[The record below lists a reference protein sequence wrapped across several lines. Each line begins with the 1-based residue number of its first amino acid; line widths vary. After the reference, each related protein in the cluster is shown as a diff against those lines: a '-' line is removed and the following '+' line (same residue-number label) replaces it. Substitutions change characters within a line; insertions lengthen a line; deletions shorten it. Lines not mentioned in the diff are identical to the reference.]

1 LIVEKLVYILPA
13 ISCLYLIV
21 ACWWVGVFF
30 RSSRMSD
37 EPVGIGH
44 DFTPPVSVLKP
55 VKGLDQSAYENFASF
70 CRQSYPEYEVLFAV
84 ADPNDEAVPV
94 IERVIEDFQSVAV
107 RMVTSAAAVT
117 ASPKVSSLVALT
129 HEASHPVLV
138 VSDSDTRVGP
148 DYLRRVVAP
157 LAYDEIGLVT
167 CAYRGVCPSTFT
179 AKLEALHIG
188 VTFLPQVI
196 VARRFLD
203 MRFALG
209 ATVAFRK
216 SDLEASGGWRAIGAY
231 LADDNRLAL
240 QLSDAGKRVVLSHHV
255 VDVYLGTTSWREQW
269 HREVRWARTNRLN
282 RPREYAGIILTLT
295 IPLALILIPLDPS
308 GPVGWAVVAAALV
321 VRWTTAWLITS
332 FTDSRPLRR
341 WLPWLPIRDL
351 LSALTWVA
359 GAAGRSVTWRGERYR
374 VRGDGRLEPLRPP
387 LAYETQSP
395 RRDHSSGLS
404 TDEGSDTIA
413 S

>member
-1 LIVEKLVYILPA
+1 MEKLAYILPA

-30 RSSRMSD
+30 RSSRMTN
-37 EPVGIGH
+37 EPVEIAH
-44 DFTPPVSVLKP
+44 DFAPPVSVLKP
-55 VKGLDQSAYENFASF
+55 VRGLDQGAYENFASF
-70 CRQSYPEYEVLFAV
+70 CRQNYPRYEVLFAV

-94 IERVIEDFQSVAV
+94 VERVIEDFGSVAV
-107 RMVTSAAAVT
+107 RMVTGAPAVT
-117 ASPKVSSLVALT
+117 ASPKVSSLVTLT
-129 HEASHPVLV
+129 REANHPVLV
-138 VSDSDTRVGP
+138 VSDSDTRVEP

-157 LAYDEIGLVT
+157 LARDEIGLVT

-188 VTFLPQVI
+188 VTFLPQVV

-203 MRFALG
+203 MHFALG

-216 SDLEASGGWRAIGAY
+216 SDLEASGGWHAIGAY

-240 QLSDAGKRVVLSHHV
+240 QLSEAGKRVVLSHQV

-295 IPLALILIPLDPS
+295 VPLALILIPLDPS
-308 GPVGWAVVAAALV
+308 GPLGWAVVAAALV
-321 VRWTTAWLITS
+321 VRWSTAWLITS
-332 FTDSRPLRR
+332 FTGNRPLRS

-359 GAAGRSVTWRGERYR
+359 GAAGRSVTWRGERFR
-374 VRGDGRLEPLRPP
+374 VHADGRLGPMKPFGAHDTQTTRREP
-387 LAYETQSP
+387 
-395 RRDHSSGLS
+395 SSGLS
-404 TDEGSDTIA
+404 PDDGSDTI
-413 S
+413 ST